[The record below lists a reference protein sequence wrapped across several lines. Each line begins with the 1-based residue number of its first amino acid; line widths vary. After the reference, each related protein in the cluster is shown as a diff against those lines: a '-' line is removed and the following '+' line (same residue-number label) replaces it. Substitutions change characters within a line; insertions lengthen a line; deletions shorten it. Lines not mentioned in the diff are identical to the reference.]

1 MQTSKIYHISE
12 GRKFPLISRESG
24 PFRMEVVEAHLNDLS
39 GIHPARSS
47 NFHIFLI
54 QSERGQVETMLEA
67 LRAARH
73 LDDFPKVIILP
84 EEEYARFGKEAGLIP
99 RALVLDDDLRPLHLK
114 LFLELSLQ
122 LEYYRNVV
130 YRLSHDSRERGG
142 VFESLLELARGELRT
157 QKEETGAYSSL
168 LEYEQSLRDFDK
180 SIQGAMEQAMNLKD
194 QEILD
199 MKSQLE
205 ARERLSDYRDFELK
219 RAKDQIDATEIALDM
234 STRENL
240 ERDKIISALD
250 SLRIFTDKE
259 LMDLFHENQELR
271 KKLGMPPRDT

>member
-24 PFRMEVVEAHLNDLS
+24 PFRMEVVEAHLNDLG
-39 GIHPARSS
+39 GIHPSRSH
-47 NFHIFLI
+47 FHIFLI
-54 QSERGQVETMLEA
+54 QAERGNVETMLQG
-67 LRAARH
+67 LREARH
-73 LDDFPKVIILP
+73 LDDFPKVVILP
-84 EEEYARFGKEAGLIP
+84 EEEYGRYGKEAGLIP

-130 YRLSHDSRERGG
+130 YRLSHDSRARGG
-142 VFESLLELARGELRT
+142 VFDNLLELARSELRS

-168 LEYEQSLRDFDK
+168 LEYEQSLRDFDRN
-180 SIQGAMEQAMNLKD
+180 IQGAMEQAMNLKD
-194 QEILD
+194 QELLD

-205 ARERLSDYRDFELK
+205 ATERLSQYRDLELK
-219 RAKDQIDATEIALDM
+219 QAKDQIDATEIALDM
-234 STRENL
+234 SMRENL

-271 KKLGMPPRDT
+271 KRLGMPPRDS